1 MSALIIQNLHVEYPD
16 KLLFGDVNLKVE
28 DDEIVAVRTQ
38 VLDGGTS
45 LLRAIGG
52 YLNGVE
58 GQVFLD
64 DLDLLVDGHA
74 TTKHRI
80 GYVYETDGLVS
91 LYNVLHNIG
100 LPLQFHTDLSQ
111 EEIWTRVR
119 EIGGRL
125 QLEDQIYGLQPF
137 ELNDVQTRM
146 VTLARALITRPRLLL
161 VDELEGGMSEEFL
174 AATMETLRAFQHE
187 EPMPIIMTTS
197 SDVVL
202 EAADRTFSIENCD
215 LLPFELTA

>member
-1 MSALIIQNLHVEYPD
+1 M
-16 KLLFGDVNLKVE
+16 
-28 DDEIVAVRTQ
+28 
-38 VLDGGTS
+38 
-45 LLRAIGG
+45 
-52 YLNGVE
+52 
-58 GQVFLD
+58 
-64 DLDLLVDGHA
+64 
-74 TTKHRI
+74 
-80 GYVYETDGLVS
+80 
-91 LYNVLHNIG
+91 LHNIG

-174 AATMETLRAFQHE
+174 AATMETLRAFQRE
-187 EPMPIIMTTS
+187 EPLPIIMTTA